1 MSSHHSH
8 GGHPVVRVPTYAV
21 CVCPCSPS
29 VLASS
34 RVMVD
39 SHEDTVY
46 SPFGESQLY
55 VMWARG
61 GVMCCRA
68 NSDTQLAAR
77 TNSPVVGS
85 LRDGDGKRQKATW
98 DSLLQSRSYILLQGI
113 DYLMSAQPMTY
124 GTQRTVAEMQRCRCK
139 AQHQVCSA
147 QHSIRGR
154 PRWRP

>member
-1 MSSHHSH
+1 MPSMLSIHSSHQSFLPYMAHFK
-8 GGHPVVRVPTYAV
+8 
-21 CVCPCSPS
+21 PS
-29 VLASS
+29 WKTVISQQSVTLQYLGILFEQALCQDSS
-34 RVMVD
+34 K
-39 SHEDTVY
+39 
-46 SPFGESQLY
+46 
-55 VMWARG
+55 A
-61 GVMCCRA
+61 CRA

-85 LRDGDGKRQKATW
+85 LRDGDGKRQKATYA
-98 DSLLQSRSYILLQGI
+98 SLLQSRSYILLQGI